1 MKPKGSSFAK
11 KQAAPIV
18 LVICLLIMILS
29 SAIGYGIQTGW
40 GSVKTEDITF
50 TTDTGAESHA
60 KLFMPENA
68 TAETPAPA
76 VLLCHGYTADLDAME
91 PFAIELTRRGYVV
104 MALDMYGHGE
114 SSLPEEGCS
123 QVEMGGVENYAPD
136 LGSYSALQLFADYDF
151 VDLTKVAMLG
161 HSMGSSAIQEGAY
174 IAYAKW
180 QNIYTASYEEKTAA
194 GEDEQTAAT
203 EAYGDAMA
211 SGIVLPASL
220 VITGYNYN
228 VRNINDLTYIGVT
241 ADNGV
246 FPLYAA
252 PVNIC
257 TIEGDYDEF
266 SGLLWGV
273 ADASQYTTSFKFA
286 YGTGGATN
294 VASGTYFMY
303 GDTSA
308 TPLSREEAA
317 QAAASAALT
326 MTPIRAAYTFSGTHS
341 DTYYDETSIGEAL
354 DFLDITLKGGDSSFA
369 IDDQVW
375 HGRAACGLI
384 GLFATLVAF
393 IAMAFTLL
401 RVPFFA
407 TIMQP
412 VEKSLT
418 TITEKKD
425 VIRYIVFYVIFLLPA
440 PLLYYWLIGYPYY
453 MKPQAFIFL
462 TKFMPNK
469 FFNMAPMNSLMLFNI
484 VVGIIFLV
492 LYVLLFKLLVKKAGG
507 GFASTGLKAPAAQI
521 GKSFLLAVLAF
532 GLIYAVVYICAAIS
546 GTHFAFFKFNIM
558 PMDGAHWVAFFKYL
572 PVWFLFFLLCN
583 VIYNSVTRINN
594 APAWLN
600 YVLIAVV
607 SCGGLAVMFAYDY
620 GKLFATGVRGI
631 QYIPGTTSASWLSQI
646 GMSFPTALAGIM
658 LFSLLFILPISA
670 VMSRVCHKKTG
681 NVWLGSFMITFIVL
695 VFTIS
700 HMVTSM

>member
-1 MKPKGSSFAK
+1 MKLSEVCK
-11 KQAAPIV
+11 KNVSAVV
-18 LVICLLIMILS
+18 LVVCLFVMIIS
-29 SAIGYGIQTGW
+29 SAIGHGIQTGW
-40 GSVKTEDITF
+40 GNVKTEELTF

-60 KLFMPENA
+60 KLFIPASA
-68 TAETPAPA
+68 TKDTPAPA

-123 QVEMGGVENYAPD
+123 QIEMGSVENYAPD
-136 LGSYSALQLFADYDF
+136 LGSYSALQLFKSYDF
-151 VDLTKVAMLG
+151 IDQTKIGMLG

-174 IAYAKW
+174 IAYTQWQYAYTTAYQAK
-180 QNIYTASYEEKTAA
+180 IEA
-194 GEDEQTAAT
+194 GEDESTAAT
-203 EAYGDAMA
+203 DAYATAMQA
-211 SGIVLPASL
+211 GIVLPASL

-228 VRNINDLTYIGVT
+228 VRNINDLTYSGVT

-257 TIEGDYDEF
+257 TIEGTYDEF

-273 ADASQYTTSFKFA
+273 DDASQYTTSFKFA

-294 VASGTYFMY
+294 VESGTYFMY
-303 GDTSA
+303 GDAAA
-308 TPLSREEAA
+308 TPLSRDEAVT
-317 QAAASAALT
+317 AAASAALT
-326 MTPIRAAYTFSGTHS
+326 MTPIRAAYTFEGTHS
-341 DTYYDETSIGEAL
+341 DTYYDKNSIADAL
-354 DFLDITLKGGDSSFA
+354 DFLDITLKSGVSELSVDN
-369 IDDQVW
+369 QVW

-384 GLFATLVAF
+384 GLAATLVAF
-393 IAMAFTLL
+393 IALALTLL
-401 RVPFFA
+401 KLPFFA
-407 TIMQP
+407 TIKQP
-412 VEKSLT
+412 VVKSVS
-418 TITEKKD
+418 TITSVKD
-425 VIRYIVFYVIFLLPA
+425 GVKYGIFYLIFLLPA

-484 VVGIIFLV
+484 VVGIIFLI
-492 LYVLLFKLLVKKAGG
+492 LYVTVFALLAKKAGCS
-507 GFASTGLKAPAAQI
+507 FENTGLKTPVVQI
-521 GKSFLLAVLAF
+521 VKSFLLAAVSF
-532 GLIYAVVYICAAIS
+532 GLIYAVVYACAALS

-558 PMDGAHWVAFFKYL
+558 PMDGAHWIAFFKYL
-572 PVWFLFFLLCN
+572 PIWLLFYILVN
-583 VIYNSVTRINN
+583 VIYNSLTRINN

-600 YVLIAVV
+600 YLLIAVV

-620 GKLFATGVRGI
+620 GKLFTTGVRGI
-631 QYIPGTTSASWLSQI
+631 KYIPGTTSTQWLSQI

-670 VMSRVCHKKTG
+670 IMSRVCHKKTG
-681 NVWLGSFMITFIVL
+681 NVWLGSFLTTFIVL